1 MKSSKNFILFF
12 LVFSGFV
19 IGSLIGE
26 LSSGIPALSWL
37 NFGLRFGL
45 DSPISLSLGVV
56 AITLGFS
63 INLTVSC
70 IIFVLLS
77 LFVGMKIYRW

>member
-12 LVFSGFV
+12 LIFSGIV

-26 LSSGIPALSWL
+26 LASDVPALSWL

-45 DSPISLSLGVV
+45 DAPVSLSLGVV

-77 LFVGMKIYRW
+77 LFIGTRIYRG

>member
-12 LVFSGFV
+12 LVFSGIV

-77 LFVGMKIYRW
+77 LFVGMKIYRG

>member
-12 LVFSGFV
+12 LVFSGIV

-45 DSPISLSLGVV
+45 DSPVSLSLGVV

-77 LFVGMKIYRW
+77 LFVGMKIYRG

>member
-12 LVFSGFV
+12 LVFSGIV

-45 DSPISLSLGVV
+45 DSPVSLSFGVV

-77 LFVGMKIYRW
+77 LFVGMKIYRG